1 MSVRERVLALSTGA
15 LLVAQLVVMHTAA
28 SAQSGPPPVAAVTSA
43 TGAGRFQIVVS
54 SHLRADTFLVDTS
67 TGRIWRPAKY
77 TDLKEE
83 PTVWRLETRV
93 DSEKDFQA
101 WWHSYTPKEEKQQ

>member
-1 MSVRERVLALSTGA
+1 MSVRERFLVVSTGA
-15 LLVAQLVVMHTAA
+15 LLVAQLVAMHTAA
-28 SAQSGPPPVAAVTSA
+28 SAQSGPPRVATVASA

-54 SHLRADTFLVDTS
+54 SHVRADTFLMDTS
-67 TGRIWRPAKY
+67 TGRTWRPARY

-93 DSEKDFQA
+93 DSEKDFQT
-101 WWHSYTPKEEKQQ
+101 WWHSYTPKDEKQQ